1 MEVLIALWGLTL
13 LCVSWPSVMQ
23 LLGTEKAEKKESH
36 GPTIWKRAQPDSG
49 SVCLSVLGG
58 VRGCSLTLPNCSPL
72 LPLLHSARHLKAL
85 VMHSS
90 SPATSSVIQF
100 PRQWGCVKFQLRLCV
115 RRAVKTSLPPSC
127 FVCLLLSPHKK
138 QQEPGRWCNLGIYHS
153 GKKWIWILQLSFS
166 RLNSG
171 DTFLI
176 DKCDT

>member
-1 MEVLIALWGLTL
+1 MRFNS
-13 LCVSWPSVMQ
+13 CVSPGRQSCSCLALRRQRRRKAMVRPSGREPKQTQEV
-23 LLGTEKAEKKESH
+23 
-36 GPTIWKRAQPDSG
+36 
-49 SVCLSVLGG
+49 SVWGFWGGG
-58 VRGCSLTLPNCSPL
+58 VRGCSLTLPNCSLL

-153 GKKWIWILQLSFS
+153 GKKWIWILQLFFS
-166 RLNSG
+166 RLN
-171 DTFLI
+171 
-176 DKCDT
+176 

>member
-1 MEVLIALWGLTL
+1 MEVLIALWGSTL
-13 LCVSWPSVMQ
+13 
-23 LLGTEKAEKKESH
+23 
-36 GPTIWKRAQPDSG
+36 
-49 SVCLSVLGG
+49 VCLLAVSHAAAWHWEGREEGKPWSDHLEESPSRLRKCLSEGFGGG

-166 RLNSG
+166 RLN
-171 DTFLI
+171 
-176 DKCDT
+176 